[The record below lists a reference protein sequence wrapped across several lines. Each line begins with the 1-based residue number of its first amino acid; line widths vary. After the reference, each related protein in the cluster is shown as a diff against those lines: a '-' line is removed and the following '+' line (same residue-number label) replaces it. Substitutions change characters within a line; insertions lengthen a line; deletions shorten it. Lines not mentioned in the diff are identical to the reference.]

1 MLSHKNQLN
10 QTPNIMTELKKQIS
24 FYTLTMI
31 AIGSSI
37 GSGIFKT
44 PSEIAGYLPAEGWM
58 LTVWIVGGI
67 IALCG
72 ALTFA
77 EISARYPQ
85 AGGFYVY
92 LREAFGEL
100 PAFLFGWTMLVVV
113 NTGSLA
119 ALSLV
124 FVSYLNILIP
134 ISEVFQTVIA
144 ISTIVLLTIMNVFG
158 VRFGG
163 IFASVFTT
171 AKLLGIFMVVLL
183 GVFLGNYSV
192 DAFNFTIPQTAQNM
206 PLISAFGLALIGV
219 TFSYGGYQHA
229 TFVAAE
235 VKDAQRVVPRAL
247 LSGIAIVCVAYISIN
262 VAYLKLMPLATIAAS
277 KSVAADAVSTIWTAG
292 ALFVAFLIVLSVLG
306 TIGIYIWTAPRIYF
320 AMARDGVFFK
330 QFAEIHPRYKT
341 PQYAIIFQSIWAI
354 VLLIFWKTF
363 ADLIT
368 YVVFIDTAF
377 FFLTASTIFV
387 LRRKDAQQTEQI
399 PRYRTLLYPIT
410 PLIFMAMSA
419 FIVVNTLIEKPTQA
433 IAGLVFLVIGV
444 GVFYMFKKMSKED

>member
-1 MLSHKNQLN
+1 MS
-10 QTPNIMTELKKQIS
+10 ELKKQIS

-85 AGGFYVY
+85 AGGFYVF

-100 PAFLFGWTMLVVV
+100 PAFLYGWTMLVVV

-124 FVSYLNILIP
+124 FVAYLNILVP
-134 ISEVFQTVIA
+134 ISDVFQTIIA
-144 ISTIVLLTIMNVFG
+144 ISTIVGLTIMNVFG

-183 GVFLGNYSV
+183 GVFMGSFSV
-192 DAFNFTIPQTAQNM
+192 NTMNFTFPQIAQSAQSLNL

-235 VKDAQRVVPRAL
+235 VKDAQRVVPRAML
-247 LSGIAIVCVAYISIN
+247 LGISIVCIAYLSVN
-262 VAYLKLMPLATIAAS
+262 LAYLKLMPLANIAVS
-277 KSVAADAVSTIWTAG
+277 KSVAADAVSSVWTAG
-292 ALFVAFLIVLSVLG
+292 AVFVAFLIVLSVLG
-306 TIGIYIWTAPRIYF
+306 TIGIYILTAPRIYF
-320 AMARDGVFFK
+320 AMAADGVFFK
-330 QFAEIHPRYKT
+330 QFAQLHPKYRT

-354 VLLIFWKTF
+354 ILLIFWKTF
-363 ADLIT
+363 SDLIT

-377 FFLTASTIFV
+377 FFLTAATIFV
-387 LRRKDAQQTEQI
+387 FRQRETTKNSTQNVL
-399 PRYRTLLYPIT
+399 YRTLLYPIT
-410 PLIFMAMSA
+410 PLVFMAMSA
-419 FIVVNTLIEKPTQA
+419 FIVVNTLIEKPVQA
-433 IAGLVFLVIGV
+433 IAGLVFIVIGT
-444 GVFYMFKKMSKED
+444 GVFYIFKKGK

>member
-1 MLSHKNQLN
+1 MSQLN
-10 QTPNIMTELKKQIS
+10 KQIS

-85 AGGFYVY
+85 AGGFYVF

-134 ISEVFQTVIA
+134 ISESFQTIIA
-144 ISTIVLLTIMNVFG
+144 ISTIVILTIMNVFG

-163 IFASVFTT
+163 IFASIFTT
-171 AKLLGIFMVVLL
+171 AKLLGIFTVVLL
-183 GVFLGNYSV
+183 GVLMGHLSV
-192 DAFNFTIPQTAQNM
+192 NPTNFTMSSLSNSAQNL

-235 VKDAQRVVPRAL
+235 VKDAQRVVPRAML
-247 LSGIAIVCVAYISIN
+247 LGISIVCLAYLTIN
-262 VAYLKLMPLATIAAS
+262 IAYLKLLPLATIAAS
-277 KSVAADAVSTIWTAG
+277 KSVAADAVSTIWSAG
-292 ALFVAFLIVLSVLG
+292 SLFVAFLIVLSVLG
-306 TIGIYIWTAPRIYF
+306 TIGIYILTAPRIYF
-320 AMARDGVFFK
+320 AMAQDGVFFK

-354 VLLIFWKTF
+354 FLLLFWKTF

-387 LRRKDAQQTEQI
+387 FRRKKTAQITGQNLL
-399 PRYRTLLYPIT
+399 YRTFAYPIT

-419 FIVVNTLIEKPTQA
+419 FIVVNTLIEKPVQA
-433 IAGLVFLVIGV
+433 VAGLVFLVIGV
-444 GVFYMFKKMSKED
+444 VVFYAFKRSKNE